1 MTFLV
6 VFKLTV
12 IYENRPELISENE
25 AVRKVFLR
33 VRLRDVR
40 EFLHAV
46 LTQLNVPIAVEGVA
60 AY

>member
-12 IYENRPELISENE
+12 IYENRPELIPKDE
-25 AVRKVFLR
+25 AVRKIFPR
-33 VRLRDVR
+33 MRFRDVR